1 MEGEVNIMRMY
12 DSLTPS
18 VRSELTKLSDGIN
31 HHPKIESSHKQFKE
45 RLTRREVEELMG
57 TNRDRYKRVNGKV
70 KRK

>member
-1 MEGEVNIMRMY
+1 MRIY

-45 RLTRREVEELMG
+45 RLNERDLRELMG
-57 TNRDRYKRVNGKV
+57 TDRQTYKRVNGKV
-70 KRK
+70 RRK